1 MRQDK
6 DKRLCS
12 AERNGHEEEYAAERA
27 TGDRKVTIEELLETP
42 YWIIDILPKQVPKDS
57 PGQYFAIEDFFLKEQ
72 LTEIKK
78 KHIGVILKLNCYL
91 DISIDGEKNPA
102 PERIRDIMTE
112 RYVYIM
118 LGDSMILSEPDDTH
132 MTVFN
137 PDEELLDLIREISSS
152 EGLFVWEG

>member
-1 MRQDK
+1 M
-6 DKRLCS
+6 
-12 AERNGHEEEYAAERA
+12 
-27 TGDRKVTIEELLETP
+27 TIEEFLEKP
-42 YWIIDILPKQVPKDS
+42 YWILDILPKQVPKDS

-78 KHIGVILKLNCYL
+78 KHIDVILKLNCYM

-102 PERIRDIMTE
+102 PERIRDIMME

-132 MTVFN
+132 MTAFN
-137 PDEELLDLIREISSS
+137 PDEKLLDLIRELSSS
-152 EGLFVWEG
+152 EGLFVWKG

>member
-1 MRQDK
+1 MD
-6 DKRLCS
+6 
-12 AERNGHEEEYAAERA
+12 HESWDQWNSIEKYAAERA
-27 TGDRKVTIEELLETP
+27 IGDRKVTIEELLETP

-57 PGQYFAIEDFFLKEQ
+57 PGQYFAIEGFFLKEQ

-78 KHIGVILKLNCYL
+78 KHIGVILKLNCYV

-102 PERIRDIMTE
+102 PERIRDIMME

-152 EGLFVWEG
+152 EGLFVWKG

>member
-1 MRQDK
+1 M
-6 DKRLCS
+6 
-12 AERNGHEEEYAAERA
+12 
-27 TGDRKVTIEELLETP
+27 TIEELLEKP

-78 KHIGVILKLNCYL
+78 KHIDVILKLNCYV

-102 PERIRDIMTE
+102 PERIRDIMME

-118 LGDSMILSEPDDTH
+118 LGDSMVLSEPDDTH

-137 PDEELLDLIREISSS
+137 PDEDLLDLIREISSS

>member
-1 MRQDK
+1 VCYIYNGQRGDK
-6 DKRLCS
+6 EK
-12 AERNGHEEEYAAERA
+12 HAAEGA
-27 TGDRKVTIEELLETP
+27 SGDRKVTIEELLEKP

-78 KHIGVILKLNCYL
+78 KHIGVILKLNCYV

-102 PERIRDIMTE
+102 PERIRDIMME

>member
-1 MRQDK
+1 M
-6 DKRLCS
+6 
-12 AERNGHEEEYAAERA
+12 
-27 TGDRKVTIEELLETP
+27 TIEELLETP

-57 PGQYFAIEDFFLKEQ
+57 PGQYFTIEDFFLKNQ

-78 KHIGVILKLNCYL
+78 KHIGVILKLNCYM

-102 PERIRDIMTE
+102 PERIRDIMME

-137 PDEELLDLIREISSS
+137 PDEELLNLIREISFS
-152 EGLFVWEG
+152 EGVFVWKG

>member
-1 MRQDK
+1 M
-6 DKRLCS
+6 
-12 AERNGHEEEYAAERA
+12 
-27 TGDRKVTIEELLETP
+27 TIEELLEKP
-42 YWIIDILPKQVPKDS
+42 YWILDILPKQVPKDS

-78 KHIGVILKLNCYL
+78 KHIDVILKLNCYM
-91 DISIDGEKNPA
+91 DITIDGEKNPA
-102 PERIRDIMTE
+102 PERIRDIMME

-137 PDEELLDLIREISSS
+137 PAEELLDLIREISSS